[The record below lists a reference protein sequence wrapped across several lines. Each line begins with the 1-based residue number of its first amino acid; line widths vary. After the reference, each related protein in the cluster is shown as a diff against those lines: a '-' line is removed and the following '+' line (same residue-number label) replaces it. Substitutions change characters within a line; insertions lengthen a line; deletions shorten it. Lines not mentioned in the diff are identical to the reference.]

1 MAPDKGQWASDDRE
15 GASPAPS
22 EDWQHVMPAQEDDW
36 HYCKT
41 LELPCPPIQETKEQ
55 HQEARWHSRHSIR
68 WDYRTKR
75 WQWASGWKAMQRD
88 CQWDQ
93 RSSSSSS
100 WHFETGWK
108 HGPEVWDGN
117 NDDMEKWQPVDGYA
131 DTSTE
136 GTIPVVPW
144 LSPPANSWK
153 PAEGNMPAEA
163 SEGVALSTQGP
174 EPERCQDSKK
184 SETAIQI
191 WQQDRP
197 SEQQAPVQLGR
208 IGTGQQ
214 ITVAQ
219 VMHTLRESG
228 CRTLSMM
235 SQMSDSGIHV
245 RHTIDGTD
253 NTIVNMQC
261 PGCELVSDCLRIT
274 NSGFLCYGKNEIIPA
289 FYRLFL
295 LQQSQV
301 VVVS

>member
-1 MAPDKGQWASDDRE
+1 
-15 GASPAPS
+15 
-22 EDWQHVMPAQEDDW
+22 
-36 HYCKT
+36 
-41 LELPCPPIQETKEQ
+41 
-55 HQEARWHSRHSIR
+55 
-68 WDYRTKR
+68 
-75 WQWASGWKAMQRD
+75 
-88 CQWDQ
+88 
-93 RSSSSSS
+93 
-100 WHFETGWK
+100 
-108 HGPEVWDGN
+108 
-117 NDDMEKWQPVDGYA
+117 
-131 DTSTE
+131 
-136 GTIPVVPW
+136 
-144 LSPPANSWK
+144 
-153 PAEGNMPAEA
+153 MPAEA
-163 SEGVALSTQGP
+163 SEGVALSTKGP
-174 EPERCQDSKK
+174 EPEQCQDSKK
-184 SETAIQI
+184 SETGIQI

-295 LQQSQV
+295 LQH
-301 VVVS
+301 